1 MSLSKKIAAA
11 LDENT
16 KAYVLPC
23 TVAVEDGPNRL
34 TLHLTAL
41 DAVGLAFTAL
51 EFATTS
57 RTEWSSEA
65 LKEWGDRLSSRVT
78 YLMEPLKVLEIDAGG
93 GEVQIPARVQPLA
106 PTNEATTRCA
116 CSAGTACGWNASPST
131 RPPAS
136 AARPLVSSRVRSW
149 NAWPTTSPPARAE
162 PGRPGGGCF
171 MLRGASAGRP
181 PPPDAGD
188 SPGLSST
195 RRLDRDGVAV

>member
-1 MSLSKKIAAA
+1 MNLSKKIAAA

-23 TVAVEDGPNRL
+23 TVGVEDSTSRL

-93 GEVQIPARVQPLA
+93 GEVQIRSQS
-106 PTNEATTRCA
+106 PTPRAEQRGYYEVRLFRQGSLRMERFAYDATTRERRQTPCQL
-116 CSAGTACGWNASPST
+116 T
-131 RPPAS
+131 REVLE
-136 AARPLVSSRVRSW
+136 RLVDDI
-149 NAWPTTSPPARAE
+149 A
-162 PGRPGGGCF
+162 
-171 MLRGASAGRP
+171 ASAG
-181 PPPDAGD
+181 
-188 SPGLSST
+188 
-195 RRLDRDGVAV
+195 